1 MQAQPLLTAT
11 ELAFIR
17 QLHQPASIKQRSQ
30 PPLPVDIGQQLS
42 ELLSHYSVDE
52 PLSLHAHIANQHLT
66 FDLHL
71 SLDEQNSPCLQLSAP
86 QIFDEGEINRAWRLP
101 LPEPLRLLNQRAQ
114 PSDLWVHQLSM
125 NGALIEH
132 RGRRKA
138 PKRFNLLLPLTEHKP
153 ITLVGVFVRET
164 EGGLLAYQLHTLDPQ
179 SDEQLRQFI
188 YQQHL
193 QQEQRLQAPRSQGA
207 DK

>member
-1 MQAQPLLTAT
+1 MQEQALLTQA

-17 QLHQPASIKQRSQ
+17 QLHQPTTTTEQRSQ
-30 PPLPVDIGQQLS
+30 PRLPMDIAKQLS
-42 ELLSHYSVDE
+42 ELLSHYTANE
-52 PLSLHAHIANQHLT
+52 PLSLHAHIANHHLT

-71 SLDEQNSPCLQLSAP
+71 SQDEQSAPYLQLSAP
-86 QIFDEGEINRAWRLP
+86 QIFDEGDINRAWRSP
-101 LPEPLRLLNQRAQ
+101 LPEPLPLHTPTAQ
-114 PSDLWVHQLSM
+114 PSNLWIHQLSM

-132 RGRRKA
+132 RAQRKA
-138 PKRFNLLLPLTEHKP
+138 PKHFHLVLPVGEHTP
-153 ITLVGVFVRET
+153 IAVNGIFVRET

-193 QQEQRLQAPRSQGA
+193 QREQRLQAGRR
-207 DK
+207 